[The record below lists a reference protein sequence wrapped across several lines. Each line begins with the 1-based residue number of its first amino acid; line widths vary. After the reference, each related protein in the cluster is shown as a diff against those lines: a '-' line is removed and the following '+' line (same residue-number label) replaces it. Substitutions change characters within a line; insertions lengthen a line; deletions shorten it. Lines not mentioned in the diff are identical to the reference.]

1 METTRVNEETEEGNY
16 VIQTL
21 NPINKQWQY
30 ITTEFSVSNSI
41 LVMTNLYNATKQ
53 KCRVC
58 SRRSKNQV
66 IAEL

>member
-1 METTRVNEETEEGNY
+1 METTRVNEETAEGNY

-21 NPINKQWQY
+21 NPANKQWQY
-30 ITTEFSVSNSI
+30 ITTEFSVSI
-41 LVMTNLYNATKQ
+41 AIIVMTNLFIATKQ